1 MIAKGKQ
8 YENLIIV
15 RAFTKIFSIPGVRL
29 GYLISYNR
37 ELTEKIRTHLP
48 EWNISTFAEAAGVA
62 CAGEQE
68 FVEKTRTFVK
78 REREFLIKGLEKM
91 GLTVY
96 PGCANFLLVKTEI
109 PLYDELLKRNILIRD
124 CSNYRGLEKGFY
136 RVAVKKR
143 EENERLLEKIGEIKC
158 LT

>member
-1 MIAKGKQ
+1 MHLPKFLP
-8 YENLIIV
+8 Y
-15 RAFTKIFSIPGVRL
+15 RGVRL

-96 PGCANFLLVKTEI
+96 PGCANFLLVKTGL

-158 LT
+158 LI